1 MKKFTAI
8 FLLLLS
14 INGVAQ
20 LSSQWQQIYGGS
32 GVEAGYSVKSCLDQG
47 YIVVGTTS
55 TTGPSDGYI
64 VRTDSLGLVMWTKY
78 YGGTNIDVLRSVEI
92 LSDSGFIVT
101 GFTNSFGNGGY
112 DGWILRLDK
121 NGDTLWTNTVGTID
135 WDYFYDVEVTV
146 DSGFIFVGGTYGAGM
161 GDEDM
166 LFLKTDSLGVLQ
178 WIRTYGGAKQD
189 EARSVCVMGDSA
201 IAACG
206 FTYSLADTLGDSWIL
221 KINYL
226 NGDTVWSTTAHF
238 NGQAD
243 KAYGITN
250 STPLGVLFFCG
261 SRETSPGNEDPYMD
275 WWWYNGDSLYASLG
289 GGADDEIYYDIAT
302 HPTGNYAAVG
312 TNFSAGSGLGDMM
325 MFWTYPAW
333 STNTYGTLQLDE
345 GFGIDVTHDGGYI
358 LCGSTEGYGC
368 YQSNL
373 YLVKTDTAGNYSP
386 VLTIREL
393 TDTRGSSHV
402 YPNPSADEVTI
413 TFDANT
419 GSVSDLEFSVTD
431 VTGQVV
437 FTSRDNWN
445 VLGAKSAQRSL
456 NVRAFENGVYFYHI
470 VDGDGNRTTG
480 TFVVSH

>member
-1 MKKFTAI
+1 MLYGQTAA
-8 FLLLLS
+8 S
-14 INGVAQ
+14 
-20 LSSQWQQIYGGS
+20 WQQIYGGP
-32 GVEAGYSVKSCLDQG
+32 GIEAGYSVKSCLDQG

-55 TTGPSDGYI
+55 ASGPSDGYI
-64 VRTDSLGLVMWTKY
+64 VRTDSLGLVMWSKY
-78 YGGTNIDVLRSVEI
+78 YGGTNIDVLRSIEI
-92 LSDSGFIVT
+92 LSDSGFIVA

-121 NGDTLWTNTVGTID
+121 NGDTLWTQTIGTID
-135 WDYFYDVEVTV
+135 WDYFYDVAVTV

-166 LFLKTDSLGVLQ
+166 LFLKTDSNGVLQ
-178 WIRTYGGAKQD
+178 WIRTHGGVKQD

-221 KINYL
+221 KLDYL
-226 NGDTVWSTTAHF
+226 TGDTIWTSTAHF
-238 NGQAD
+238 NGQPD

-261 SRETSPGNEDPYMD
+261 SRETSPGNEDPYID

-289 GGADDEIYYDIAT
+289 GGVEDETYYDIAT

-312 TNFSAGSGLGDMM
+312 TNFSAGSGMGDMM

-333 STNTYGTLQLDE
+333 STNTYGTLELDQ
-345 GFGIDVTHDGGYI
+345 GYGIDVTHDGGYI

-373 YLVKTDTAGNYSP
+373 YLVKTDSGGQFST
-386 VLTIREL
+386 VLSIREATEL
-393 TDTRGSSHV
+393 NGHSTV
-402 YPNPSADEVTI
+402 FPNPATDEVTF
-413 TFDANT
+413 TFDAEI
-419 GSVSDLEFSVTD
+419 GSVSELQLTITD
-431 VTGQVV
+431 VTGNIIY
-437 FTSRDNWN
+437 TSRESWN
-445 VLGAKSAQRSL
+445 ILSPKYAQRSL
-456 NVRAFENGVYFYHI
+456 KVSTFADGVYFYHI
-470 VDGDGNRTTG
+470 TDGEGNLSAG
-480 TFVVSH
+480 TFAVSH